1 MNDRPKYRTT
11 NFKIYSQNITN
22 INVDEDRMTIST
34 IFCEYSYQTSLKGL
48 LTNSNSL
55 WDISTHIFS

>member
-22 INVDEDRMTIST
+22 INVDEDTMTIST
-34 IFCEYSYQTSLKGL
+34 IFCEYSYQTSLRGL
-48 LTNSNSL
+48 LP
-55 WDISTHIFS
+55 IKIVYGIFQPTFSH